1 MSGIIASK
9 ESVERVS
16 NPSML
21 HKQRVNPLKSS
32 STDIGLTGKS
42 AKPGALHRR
51 KGQRCPKVAS
61 HNNHILHILVG
72 KDYCFVESSFFS
84 SERGE

>member
-1 MSGIIASK
+1 
-9 ESVERVS
+9 
-16 NPSML
+16 ML

-42 AKPGALHRR
+42 AKPGALHWK

-61 HNNHILHILVG
+61 DNNHILYILVG